1 MLIMITIRIN
11 KHSRNLLKEYGAT
24 ADISLNKL
32 LDESD
37 KIGQEEIDKT
47 NIGIKEETFE
57 RLKEYKLSPHET
69 HADTIYRLLMAQ
81 SSR

>member
-1 MLIMITIRIN
+1 MKTIQIN
-11 KHSRNLLKEYGAT
+11 KNSRELLKEYGAT

-32 LDESD
+32 LDESVRVE
-37 KIGQEEIDKT
+37 QESMDKT

-81 SSR
+81 KSE